1 MNTENS
7 KSDRWMWGITLF
19 LVLIGILIVYR
30 RVAFI
35 SALHTP
41 NGYVPGVTKSRSPIP
56 DDGFAAHPTLTLIHI
71 VPGLLFILLAPLQF
85 VKRIQSAYP
94 KVHRFISYIVL
105 VCGLIIGSTALIM
118 GYIMAIGGITET
130 LAVTVFGIAFLFSI
144 VKTYV
149 NIRKGEVAL
158 QREWMIRVL
167 AIGLAVSTTRP
178 IVGIFFATSR
188 FTGLTVHQFFGVA
201 FWIAFTLHVIVAE
214 IWIRRTRGKAEVKA
228 PVISK
233 SPV

>member
-1 MNTENS
+1 
-7 KSDRWMWGITLF
+7 
-19 LVLIGILIVYR
+19 
-30 RVAFI
+30 
-35 SALHTP
+35 
-41 NGYVPGVTKSRSPIP
+41 
-56 DDGFAAHPTLTLIHI
+56 
-71 VPGLLFILLAPLQF
+71 
-85 VKRIQSAYP
+85 
-94 KVHRFISYIVL
+94 
-105 VCGLIIGSTALIM
+105 M
-118 GYIMAIGGITET
+118 GYIMAIGGVTET

-214 IWIRRTRGKAEVKA
+214 IWIRNTRRKIAKFA
-228 PVISK
+228 HLIR
-233 SPV
+233 